1 MYLLFLISLICFVVG
16 LIKPEKMVFWKEP
29 SNRTKKDVLKYL
41 GTLTAILFVLVGL
54 FNSNSSSQTT
64 ATNKKLDNNTTQTE
78 SIIKVDEDAKVKSE
92 QPKEIKKTGWIEENK
107 NWYYYDNDGKQKTG
121 WLTDNN
127 KYYYFNASGVMQK
140 DWIKDQ
146 GKDYFLDSNGVMQT
160 GWKESNGKWYYLNS
174 NGSMATNTTVD
185 GYEVASN
192 GVMQEKKVVKQVEQ
206 NNTSN
211 SNNNV
216 VETGDEQG
224 ETAYL
229 SATGEKYHSR
239 PDCGRMN
246 PNKAIKTTV
255 NKAKQN
261 HKACSKCW

>member
-1 MYLLFLISLICFVVG
+1 MYLLFLISLICFIVG
-16 LIKPEKMVFWKEP
+16 LVKPEKIVFWKEP
-29 SNRTKKDVLKYL
+29 KDRTKKDVLKYI
-41 GTLTAILFVLVGL
+41 GTLTAILFVLVGV
-54 FNSNSSSQTT
+54 FNSGSSQKSTTT
-64 ATNKKLDNNTTQTE
+64 ANVANSTTQMDTV
-78 SIIKVDEDAKVKSE
+78 KKTDEDTQTKIE
-92 QPKEIKKTGWIEENK
+92 QPKEIKKSGWVQEDEN
-107 NWYYYDNDGKQKTG
+107 WHYYDNDGKQKTG

-146 GKDYFLDSNGVMQT
+146 GKDYYLDSNGVMQT

-185 GYEVASN
+185 EYEIASN
-192 GVMQEKKVVKQVEQ
+192 GVMQEKKAIRQVEQ
-206 NNTSN
+206 TNTYN
-211 SNNNV
+211 FNNNV

-246 PNKAIKTTV
+246 PNKATKTTV
-255 NKAKQN
+255 AKAKQN
-261 HKACSKCW
+261 HQPCSKCW